1 MHHITP
7 LLLSR
12 LQFAWVIALHILLPA
27 FTIGLSCYIAL
38 LEVTA
43 CLTKRDIYRRI
54 SSFWIKIFAV
64 SFGMGVVSGIVMP
77 FQFGSNWSRF
87 SDITANIIGPLMGY
101 EVLIAFFLES
111 AFLGVLLFGRK
122 RVPAWAYALS
132 AVLVAVGTLI
142 SAFWILAVNSWMQ
155 TPAGYAMQDGRFV
168 PTDMMAV
175 IFNPSFPYRFFHTV
189 TGFMVT
195 AAFVV
200 LGVSAYYLRQRR
212 AVEES
217 RVSIKMTLIL
227 LAIMVPAQIVIGD
240 LHGLNTLKYQPLK
253 LAAMEGIWETQARV
267 PATLFAL
274 PDAKNEKNHFEIS
287 IPALG
292 SFYLTHD
299 WNGVVRGIKEWPKAD
314 RPPVAIVF
322 FAFRIMVGIALIMLA
337 TVIAGLILQARRRL
351 SDSPCY
357 LRLCTWL
364 SPIGFIAVLAGWVV
378 TEVGRQPWTVY
389 GLLRTSH
396 SVTPSLTTTDVSISL
411 ALYLVSYLLIFG
423 AGLGILIRLVRIG
436 PPTGPATQHSGPSG
450 NVERAARPL
459 SAALPQAD
467 NDHA

>member
-1 MHHITP
+1 MHDLTP

-27 FTIGLSCYIAL
+27 FTVGLSCYIAL
-38 LEVTA
+38 LEVVA
-43 CLTKRDIYRRI
+43 CFTKQDIYRRI
-54 SSFWIKIFAV
+54 SSFWIKIFAI

-77 FQFGSNWSRF
+77 FQLGTNWSRF
-87 SDITANIIGPLMGY
+87 SDLTANVLGPLMGY
-101 EVLIAFFLES
+101 EVLMAFFLEA

-122 RVPAWAYALS
+122 RVPEWAYALS
-132 AVLVAVGTLI
+132 AVFIAIGTLI
-142 SAFWILAVNSWMQ
+142 SSFWILSVNSWMQ
-155 TPAGYAMQDGRFV
+155 TPTGYVMQEGRFF
-168 PTDMMAV
+168 PSSMTDI

-189 TGFMVT
+189 SGFMVT

-200 LGVSAYYLRQRR
+200 LGVSAYYLRQKR

-217 RVSIKMTLIL
+217 RVSIKLTLIL

-253 LAAMEGIWETQARV
+253 LAAMEGIWETQTRA
-267 PATLFAL
+267 PAHLFAI
-274 PDAKNEKNHFEIS
+274 PDEKNEKNHFEIS

-292 SFYLTHD
+292 SLYLTHGWD
-299 WNGVVRGIKEWPKAD
+299 GEVRGIKEWPKED

-337 TVIAGLILQARRRL
+337 MVVVGIILQLRQRL
-351 SDSPCY
+351 SHSPCY

-364 SPIGFIAVLAGWVV
+364 SPIGFIAVLAGWVT

-396 SVTPSLTTTDVSISL
+396 SVTPSLTTTDVGISI
-411 ALYLVSYLLIFG
+411 ALYLLSYLLIFG

-436 PPTGPATQHSGPSG
+436 PTTPESEPSDHSDH
-450 NVERAARPL
+450 NERAARPL
-459 SAALPQAD
+459 SAVLPQK
-467 NDHA
+467 